1 MSSKAVELQHN
12 VIGVSGNSKAV
23 QPNSHPDAQWFLK
36 GGNLGLFI
44 HYGISTVDGAIDLSW
59 GMIPNKPWEK
69 PMGVNRYIAHEK
81 YWEHCHIWMI
91 DGGWAHMDNDKGY
104 KPAKWVVDQY
114 KQCKEWNGNF
124 LIDVGPAR
132 EGTLPPIFYQR
143 MEETKKLLIEEELI

>member
-1 MSSKAVELQHN
+1 MELQHN

-59 GMIPNKPWEK
+59 WMIPNKPWEK

-114 KQCKEWNGNF
+114 KQCKEWKLFNRCGTYKRRYFTPYILSENGGN
-124 LIDVGPAR
+124 
-132 EGTLPPIFYQR
+132 
-143 MEETKKLLIEEELI
+143 KKTAY